1 MSRRTVRLRGVGLAF
16 AAAFA
21 LAACSPEAPAPTST
35 TTPATPAG
43 NAAAPAATSSVT
55 PSSVT
60 PSTAAPSAA
69 PAATPAAATRPA
81 APERVPGP
89 IVPPVGPAPVAGT
102 DYVVIAGGAPYRP
115 SPGKIE
121 VVEVFG
127 YVCPACA
134 AFQPLANDW
143 KAKRPADVDFTYVP
157 APFGPDWIPYAKGFY
172 VAESE
177 GLVEQSHNDLI
188 HAIHVQQ
195 SMPGEGDSPKEA
207 DVAGFYAAYGADPK
221 AFLAKMNSFANNA
234 QVNRGKQFMIRSG
247 VQSTPTLVVAGKYR
261 VQGKTFEDML
271 RITDHLVAMERAAMA
286 PAADAAAAPSQGDD
300 GGTD

>member
-1 MSRRTVRLRGVGLAF
+1 MSRHILGLRGIGLAF
-16 AAAFA
+16 AAALA
-21 LAACSPEAPAPTST
+21 LAACAPDAPAPTNT
-35 TTPATPAG
+35 ATPATPAAG
-43 NAAAPAATSSVT
+43 NAAAPAATS
-55 PSSVT
+55 
-60 PSTAAPSAA
+60 APASSAA
-69 PAATPAAATRPA
+69 PATAAKTPV
-81 APERVPGP
+81 PERVPGP

-143 KAKRPADVDFTYVP
+143 KAKRPADVEFTYVP

-177 GLVEQSHNDLI
+177 GLVEQSHDDLI

-234 QVNRGKQFMIRSG
+234 QVNRGKQFMVRSG
-247 VQSTPTLVVAGKYR
+247 VQSTPTLVVNGKYR
-261 VQGKTFEDML
+261 VQGKSFEDML

-286 PAADAAAAPSQGDD
+286 PAAADADAETAASPDND
-300 GGTD
+300 GAAD

>member
-1 MSRRTVRLRGVGLAF
+1 MSRHAVRLRGIGLAF

-21 LAACSPEAPAPTST
+21 LAACAPEAPAPTNT
-35 TTPATPAG
+35 ATPATPAAG
-43 NAAAPAATSSVT
+43 NAAAPAATSSPAS
-55 PSSVT
+55 PS
-60 PSTAAPSAA
+60 A
-69 PAATPAAATRPA
+69 PAAAAAANTP

-102 DYVVIAGGAPYRP
+102 DYVAIAGGAPYR
-115 SPGKIE
+115 SNPGRIE

-177 GLVEQSHNDLI
+177 GLVEQSHDDLI

-195 SMPGEGDSPKEA
+195 SMPGEGDRPKEA

-247 VQSTPTLVVAGKYR
+247 VQSTPTLVVNGKYR
-261 VQGKTFEDML
+261 VQGKSFEDML

-286 PAADAAAAPSQGDD
+286 PAPAATPSPGND
-300 GGTD
+300 GAVD

>member
-1 MSRRTVRLRGVGLAF
+1 MSRHIVRLRGIGLAF

-21 LAACSPEAPAPTST
+21 LAACAPDAPAPTT
-35 TTPATPAG
+35 AATPATPAG
-43 NAAAPAATSSVT
+43 NATAPTATPGATSAAAPAAATST
-55 PSSVT
+55 P
-60 PSTAAPSAA
+60 
-69 PAATPAAATRPA
+69 

-89 IVPPVGPAPVAGT
+89 VVPPAGPAPVAGT

-115 SPGKIE
+115 APGKIE

-143 KAKRPADVDFTYVP
+143 KAKRPADVEFTYVP

-177 GLVEQSHNDLI
+177 GLVEQSHDDLI

-195 SMPGEGDSPKEA
+195 SMPGEGDGPKEA

-234 QVNRGKQFMIRSG
+234 KVNRGKQFMVRSG
-247 VQSTPTLVVAGKYR
+247 VQSTPTLVVNGKYR
-261 VQGKTFEDML
+261 VQGKSFEDML
-271 RITDHLVAMERAAMA
+271 RITDHLVAMERAAMTPATEAETA
-286 PAADAAAAPSQGDD
+286 PMPDNDGSAD
-300 GGTD
+300 

>member
-1 MSRRTVRLRGVGLAF
+1 MSRHTVRLRGIGMAF

-21 LAACSPEAPAPTST
+21 LAACAPEAPAPTNTATPT
-35 TTPATPAG
+35 TPATPATPAG
-43 NAAAPAATSSVT
+43 NAAAPAATSTAT
-55 PSSVT
+55 P
-60 PSTAAPSAA
+60 PAA
-69 PAATPAAATRPA
+69 PAAAAKTPV
-81 APERVPGP
+81 PERVPGP

-102 DYVVIAGGAPYRP
+102 DYIVIAGGAPYRP

-177 GLVEQSHNDLI
+177 GLVEQSHDDLI

-195 SMPGEGDSPKEA
+195 SMPGEGDGPKEA

-234 QVNRGKQFMIRSG
+234 KVNRGKQFMIRSG
-247 VQSTPTLVVAGKYR
+247 VQSTPTLVVNGKYR
-261 VQGKTFEDML
+261 VQGKSFEDML

-286 PAADAAAAPSQGDD
+286 PAADATAAESPDND